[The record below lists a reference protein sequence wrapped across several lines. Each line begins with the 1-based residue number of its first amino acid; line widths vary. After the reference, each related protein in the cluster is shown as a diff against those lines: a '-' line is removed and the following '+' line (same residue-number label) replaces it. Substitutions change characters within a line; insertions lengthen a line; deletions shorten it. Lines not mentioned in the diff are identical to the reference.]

1 MDIRIQKLTEANRV
15 VSFSFGEVKVDA
27 DGIAVVS
34 SDYMRI
40 IEQLGWK
47 MLGNAETAPLSEE
60 EQKAADEAA
69 AAEAEIAK
77 ANAKAAKQAMSA
89 MKEALEVRTV
99 KELKVIAAALNE
111 TSLPDSKADIVG
123 FLAVSMIRANK
134 TPEDVALMVEA

>member
-15 VSFSFGEVKVDA
+15 VSFSFGEVTVDA

-34 SDYMRI
+34 SDYMRV
-40 IEQLGWK
+40 IEQLGWTF
-47 MLGNAETAPLSEE
+47 LGNAETAPLSEE

-69 AAEAEIAK
+69 AAEAEISK
-77 ANAKAAKQAMSA
+77 ANAKAAKVAMSA

>member
-1 MDIRIQKLTEANRV
+1 MDIRIQKRTEANSK
-15 VSFSFGEVKVDA
+15 VSFSFGEVLVDA

-40 IEQLGWK
+40 IEQLGWTF
-47 MLGNAETAPLSEE
+47 LGNAETAPLSAE
-60 EQKAADEAA
+60 EQKAADDAA

-134 TPEDVALMVEA
+134 TAEDVALMVEA

>member
-1 MDIRIQKLTEANRV
+1 VDIRIQKRTEANSK
-15 VSFSFGEVKVDA
+15 VSFSFGEVLVDA

-34 SDYMRI
+34 NDYMRI
-40 IEQLGWK
+40 IEQLGWTF
-47 MLGNAETAPLSEE
+47 LGNAETAPLSAE

-69 AAEAEIAK
+69 AAEADIAK
-77 ANAKAAKQAMSA
+77 ANAKTAKQAMTA
-89 MKEALEVRTV
+89 MKEALDAHTV

-134 TPEDVALMVEA
+134 TAEDVALMVEA

>member
-1 MDIRIQKLTEANRV
+1 MDIRIQKRTEANNK
-15 VSFSFGEVKVDA
+15 VSFSFGEVTVDA
-27 DGIAVVS
+27 EGIAVVS
-34 SDYMRI
+34 SDYMRV
-40 IEQLGWK
+40 IEQLGWTF
-47 MLGNAETAPLSEE
+47 LGNAETAPLSEE

-77 ANAKAAKQAMSA
+77 ANAKAAKVAMSA

>member
-15 VSFSFGEVKVDA
+15 VSFSFGEIKVDA

-34 SDYMRI
+34 DENMRI

-60 EQKAADEAA
+60 EQKAADDAA

-77 ANAKAAKQAMSA
+77 ANAKAAKVAMTA
-89 MKEALEVRTV
+89 MKAALEVRTV